1 MSEKIEKKTALVLSG
16 GGARGAY
23 EAGVWQALTELGVR
37 IDIITGTSVGAI
49 NAAMVAQGEL
59 ELACSLWKE
68 METHMVFDVPEGS
81 QPIEYARE
89 IVFNHGAGTS
99 GLGRL
104 LREYIDEDRVRNAAA
119 DYGLVTVEFPSLEG
133 HFLYK
138 SDIPYGRLADYIMAS
153 ASCFPAAQKYV
164 IGDREFI
171 DGGYRDNLPVEMALD
186 RGATSIIAV
195 DLHAAGI
202 VRHSAVRKAKEVPD
216 GFHMIESPL
225 ELGNFLIFDKL
236 NTGRIMRL
244 GYLDTMREFGVYEG
258 ERYTFRKN
266 TFSSHDLMGADSAA
280 YCFRLDPC
288 TVYDDAGITDALKK
302 RTSQRIP
309 KPSELSPREI
319 LAAAAD
325 IAEGI
330 FDGDAHGRL
339 VIHIA
344 EDLEE
349 RQENSIY
356 LQPAIFDV
364 LRREIQAANF
374 LITCDLI

>member
-1 MSEKIEKKTALVLSG
+1 MKKTALVLSG
-16 GGARGAY
+16 GGSRGAY
-23 EAGVWQALTELGVR
+23 QIGVWEALNELDVT
-37 IDIITGTSVGAI
+37 IDMVFGTSVGSI
-49 NAAMVAQGEL
+49 NGAMVVQGDL
-59 ELACSLWKE
+59 ELSRKLWHQ
-68 METHMVFDVPEGS
+68 METDMIFD
-81 QPIEYARE
+81 IETTGLPSDDIRAYAKE
-89 IVFNHGAGTS
+89 IVVRGGAGTS

-104 LREYIDEDRVRNAAA
+104 LREYIDEDKVRKAAA

-138 SDIPYGRLADYIMAS
+138 SDIPYGRLVDYIMAS

-171 DGGYRDNLPVEMALD
+171 DGGYRDNLPVEMALN

-202 VRHSAVRKAKEVPD
+202 VRHSTVKKAREVPD

-225 ELGNFLIFDKL
+225 DLGNFLIFDKL

-244 GYLDTMREFGVYEG
+244 GYLDTMRDFGVYEG

-288 TVYDDAGITDALKK
+288 TVYDDAGITGTLKE

-309 KPSELSPREI
+309 ELSELSPREI

-330 FDGDAHGRL
+330 FDGEAHGQL
-339 VIHIA
+339 VLHIA
-344 EDLEE
+344 DDLKE

-374 LITCDLI
+374 LITCGLI

>member
-1 MSEKIEKKTALVLSG
+1 MKKTALVLSG
-16 GGARGAY
+16 GGSRGAY
-23 EAGVWQALTELGVR
+23 QIGVWEALSELDIT
-37 IDIITGTSVGAI
+37 IDMVFGTSVGSI
-49 NAAMVAQGEL
+49 NGAMVVQGDL
-59 ELACSLWKE
+59 ELSRKLWQQ
-68 METHMVFDVPEGS
+68 METDMIFD
-81 QPIEYARE
+81 IETSGLPSEDAWAYAKE
-89 IVFNHGAGTS
+89 IVLRGGAGTS

>member
-1 MSEKIEKKTALVLSG
+1 MKKTALVLSG
-16 GGARGAY
+16 GGSRGAY
-23 EAGVWQALTELGVR
+23 QIGVWEALSELDVT
-37 IDIITGTSVGAI
+37 IDMVFGTSVGSI
-49 NAAMVAQGEL
+49 NGAMVVQGDL
-59 ELACSLWKE
+59 ELSRKLWQQ
-68 METHMVFDVPEGS
+68 METDMIFD
-81 QPIEYARE
+81 IETSGLPSEDAWAYAKE
-89 IVFNHGAGTS
+89 IVLRGGAGTS

-138 SDIPYGRLADYIMAS
+138 GDIPYGRLADYIMAS

-225 ELGNFLIFDKL
+225 DLGNFLIFDKL

-349 RQENSIY
+349 KQENSIY

>member
-1 MSEKIEKKTALVLSG
+1 MKKTALVLSG
-16 GGARGAY
+16 GGSRGAY
-23 EAGVWQALTELGVR
+23 QIGVWEALNELDVT
-37 IDIITGTSVGAI
+37 IDMVFGTSVGSI
-49 NAAMVAQGEL
+49 NGAMVVQGDL
-59 ELACSLWKE
+59 ELSRKLWHQ
-68 METHMVFDVPEGS
+68 METDMIFD
-81 QPIEYARE
+81 IETTGLPSDDIRAYAKE
-89 IVFNHGAGTS
+89 IVVRGGAGTS

-104 LREYIDEDRVRNAAA
+104 LREYIDEDKVRKAAA

-138 SDIPYGRLADYIMAS
+138 SDIPYGRLVDYIMAS

-171 DGGYRDNLPVEMALD
+171 DGGYRDNLPVEMALN

>member
-1 MSEKIEKKTALVLSG
+1 MKKTALVLSG
-16 GGARGAY
+16 GGSRGAY
-23 EAGVWQALTELGVR
+23 QIGVWEALSELDVT
-37 IDIITGTSVGAI
+37 IDMVFGTSVGSI
-49 NAAMVAQGEL
+49 NGAMVVQGDL
-59 ELACSLWKE
+59 ELSRKLWQQ
-68 METHMVFDVPEGS
+68 METDMIFD
-81 QPIEYARE
+81 IETSGLPSEDAWAYAKE
-89 IVFNHGAGTS
+89 IVLRGGAGTS

-138 SDIPYGRLADYIMAS
+138 SDIPYGRLADYILAS

-202 VRHSAVRKAKEVPD
+202 VRHSAETKAKEDPD

-225 ELGNFLIFDKL
+225 DLGNFLIFDKL

>member
-1 MSEKIEKKTALVLSG
+1 MKKTALVLSG
-16 GGARGAY
+16 GGSRGAY
-23 EAGVWQALTELGVR
+23 QIGVWEALSELDVT
-37 IDIITGTSVGAI
+37 IDMVFGTSVGSI
-49 NAAMVAQGEL
+49 NGAMVVQGDL
-59 ELACSLWKE
+59 ELSRKLWQQ
-68 METHMVFDVPEGS
+68 METDMIFD
-81 QPIEYARE
+81 IETSGLPSEDAWAYAKE
-89 IVFNHGAGTS
+89 IVLRGGAGTS

-104 LREYIDEDRVRNAAA
+104 LREYIDEDRVRNAAS

-225 ELGNFLIFDKL
+225 DLGNFLIFDKL

>member
-1 MSEKIEKKTALVLSG
+1 MKKTALVLSG
-16 GGARGAY
+16 GGSRGAY
-23 EAGVWQALTELGVR
+23 QIGVWEALSELDVT
-37 IDIITGTSVGAI
+37 IDMVFGTSVGSI
-49 NAAMVAQGEL
+49 NGAMVVQGDL
-59 ELACSLWKE
+59 ELSRKLWQQ
-68 METHMVFDVPEGS
+68 METDMIFD
-81 QPIEYARE
+81 IETSVLPSEDAWAYAKE
-89 IVFNHGAGTS
+89 IVLRGGAGTS

-349 RQENSIY
+349 KQENSIY

>member
-1 MSEKIEKKTALVLSG
+1 MKKTALVLSG
-16 GGARGAY
+16 GGSRGAY
-23 EAGVWQALTELGVR
+23 QIGVWEALSELDVT
-37 IDIITGTSVGAI
+37 IDMVFGTSVGSI
-49 NAAMVAQGEL
+49 NGAMVVQGDL
-59 ELACSLWKE
+59 ELSRKLWQQ
-68 METHMVFDVPEGS
+68 METDMIFD
-81 QPIEYARE
+81 IETSGLPSEDAWAYAKE
-89 IVFNHGAGTS
+89 IVLRGGAGTS

-309 KPSELSPREI
+309 KPSELSTREI

>member
-1 MSEKIEKKTALVLSG
+1 MKKTALVLSG
-16 GGARGAY
+16 GGSRGAY
-23 EAGVWQALTELGVR
+23 QIGVWEALSELDVT
-37 IDIITGTSVGAI
+37 IDMVFGTSVGSI
-49 NAAMVAQGEL
+49 NGAMVVQGDL
-59 ELACSLWKE
+59 ELSRKLWQQ
-68 METHMVFDVPEGS
+68 METDMIFD
-81 QPIEYARE
+81 IETTGLPSEDAWAYAKE
-89 IVFNHGAGTS
+89 IVLRGGAGTS

-349 RQENSIY
+349 KQENSIY

>member
-1 MSEKIEKKTALVLSG
+1 MKKTALVLSG
-16 GGARGAY
+16 GGSRGAY
-23 EAGVWQALTELGVR
+23 QIGVWEALSELDVT
-37 IDIITGTSVGAI
+37 IDMVFGTSVGSI
-49 NAAMVAQGEL
+49 NGAMVVQGDL
-59 ELACSLWKE
+59 ELSRKLWQQ
-68 METHMVFDVPEGS
+68 METDMIFD
-81 QPIEYARE
+81 IETTGLPSEDAWAYAKE
-89 IVFNHGAGTS
+89 IVLRGGAGTS

-225 ELGNFLIFDKL
+225 DLGNFLIFDKL

>member
-1 MSEKIEKKTALVLSG
+1 MKKTALVLSG
-16 GGARGAY
+16 GGSRGAY
-23 EAGVWQALTELGVR
+23 QIGVWEALSELDVT
-37 IDIITGTSVGAI
+37 IDMVFGTSVGSI
-49 NAAMVAQGEL
+49 NGAMVVQGDL
-59 ELACSLWKE
+59 ELSRKLWQQ
-68 METHMVFDVPEGS
+68 METDMIFD
-81 QPIEYARE
+81 IETSGLPSEDAWAYAKE
-89 IVFNHGAGTS
+89 IVLRGGAGTS

-138 SDIPYGRLADYIMAS
+138 SDIPYGRLADYILAS

-216 GFHMIESPL
+216 GFHIIESPL
-225 ELGNFLIFDKL
+225 DLGNFLIFDKL

>member
-1 MSEKIEKKTALVLSG
+1 MKKTALVLSG
-16 GGARGAY
+16 GGSRGAY
-23 EAGVWQALTELGVR
+23 QIGVWEALSELDVT
-37 IDIITGTSVGAI
+37 IDMVFGTSVGSI
-49 NAAMVAQGEL
+49 NGAMVVQGDL
-59 ELACSLWKE
+59 ELSRKLWQQ
-68 METHMVFDVPEGS
+68 METDMIFD
-81 QPIEYARE
+81 IETTGLPSEDAWAYAKE
-89 IVFNHGAGTS
+89 IVLRGGAGTS

-138 SDIPYGRLADYIMAS
+138 SDIPYGRLADYILAS

-349 RQENSIY
+349 KQENSIY

-374 LITCDLI
+374 LITCGLI

>member
-1 MSEKIEKKTALVLSG
+1 MKKTALVLSG
-16 GGARGAY
+16 GGSRGAY
-23 EAGVWQALTELGVR
+23 QIGVWEALSELDVT
-37 IDIITGTSVGAI
+37 IDMVFGTSVGSI
-49 NAAMVAQGEL
+49 NGAMVVQGDL
-59 ELACSLWKE
+59 ELSRKLWQQ
-68 METHMVFDVPEGS
+68 METDMIFD
-81 QPIEYARE
+81 IETTGLPSEDAWAYAKE
-89 IVFNHGAGTS
+89 IVLRGGAGTS

-138 SDIPYGRLADYIMAS
+138 SDIPYGRLADYILAS

-349 RQENSIY
+349 KQENSIY

>member
-1 MSEKIEKKTALVLSG
+1 MKKTALVLSG
-16 GGARGAY
+16 GGSRGAY
-23 EAGVWQALTELGVR
+23 QIGVWEALSELDVT
-37 IDIITGTSVGAI
+37 IDMVFGTSVGSI
-49 NAAMVAQGEL
+49 NGAMVVQGDL
-59 ELACSLWKE
+59 ELSRKLWQQ
-68 METHMVFDVPEGS
+68 METDMIFD
-81 QPIEYARE
+81 IETSGLPSEDAWAYAKE
-89 IVFNHGAGTS
+89 IVLRGGAGTS

-225 ELGNFLIFDKL
+225 DLGNFLIFDKL

-330 FDGDAHGRL
+330 FDGDAHGQL
-339 VIHIA
+339 VLHIA
-344 EDLEE
+344 EDLKE
-349 RQENSIY
+349 RQGNSIY

>member
-1 MSEKIEKKTALVLSG
+1 MKKTALVLSG
-16 GGARGAY
+16 GGSRGAY
-23 EAGVWQALTELGVR
+23 QIGVWEALSELDVT
-37 IDIITGTSVGAI
+37 IDMVFGTSVGSI
-49 NAAMVAQGEL
+49 NGAMVVQGDL
-59 ELACSLWKE
+59 ELSRKLWQQ
-68 METHMVFDVPEGS
+68 METDMIFD
-81 QPIEYARE
+81 IETSGLPSEDAWAYAKE
-89 IVFNHGAGTS
+89 IVLRGGAGTS

-225 ELGNFLIFDKL
+225 DLGNFLIFDKL

-288 TVYDDAGITDALKK
+288 TVYDDAGITDALKT

-319 LAAAAD
+319 RAAAAD

>member
-1 MSEKIEKKTALVLSG
+1 MKKTALVLSG
-16 GGARGAY
+16 GGSRGAY
-23 EAGVWQALTELGVR
+23 QIGVWEALSELDVT
-37 IDIITGTSVGAI
+37 IDMVFGTSVGSI
-49 NAAMVAQGEL
+49 NGAMVVQGDL
-59 ELACSLWKE
+59 ELSRKLWQQ
-68 METHMVFDVPEGS
+68 METDMIFD
-81 QPIEYARE
+81 IETSGLPSEDAWAYAKE
-89 IVFNHGAGTS
+89 IVLRGGAGTS

>member
-1 MSEKIEKKTALVLSG
+1 MKKTALVLSG
-16 GGARGAY
+16 GGSRGAY
-23 EAGVWQALTELGVR
+23 QIGVWEALSELDVT
-37 IDIITGTSVGAI
+37 IDMVFGTSVGSI
-49 NAAMVAQGEL
+49 NGAMVVQGDL
-59 ELACSLWKE
+59 ELSRKLWQQ
-68 METHMVFDVPEGS
+68 METDMIFD
-81 QPIEYARE
+81 IETTGLPSEDAWAYAKE
-89 IVFNHGAGTS
+89 IVLRGGAGTS

-138 SDIPYGRLADYIMAS
+138 SDIPYGRLADYILSS

-349 RQENSIY
+349 KQENSIY

>member
-1 MSEKIEKKTALVLSG
+1 MKKTALVLSG
-16 GGARGAY
+16 GGSRGAY
-23 EAGVWQALTELGVR
+23 QIGVWEALSELDVT
-37 IDIITGTSVGAI
+37 IDMVFGTSVGSI
-49 NAAMVAQGEL
+49 NGAMVVQGDL
-59 ELACSLWKE
+59 ELSRKLWQQ
-68 METHMVFDVPEGS
+68 METDMIFD
-81 QPIEYARE
+81 IETSGLPSEDAWAYAKE
-89 IVFNHGAGTS
+89 IVLRGGAGTS

-138 SDIPYGRLADYIMAS
+138 SDIPYGRLADYILAS

-349 RQENSIY
+349 KQENSIY

>member
-1 MSEKIEKKTALVLSG
+1 MKKTALVLSG
-16 GGARGAY
+16 GGSRGAY
-23 EAGVWQALTELGVR
+23 QIGVWEALSELDVT
-37 IDIITGTSVGAI
+37 IDMVFGTSVGSI
-49 NAAMVAQGEL
+49 NGAMVVQGDL
-59 ELACSLWKE
+59 ELSRKLWQQ
-68 METHMVFDVPEGS
+68 METDMIFD
-81 QPIEYARE
+81 IETSGLPSEDAWAYAKE
-89 IVFNHGAGTS
+89 IVLRGGAGTS

-104 LREYIDEDRVRNAAA
+104 LREYIDEDRVRKAAA

-225 ELGNFLIFDKL
+225 DLGNFLIFDKL

-288 TVYDDAGITDALKK
+288 TVYDDAGITDALKE

-330 FDGDAHGRL
+330 FDGDAHGQL
-339 VIHIA
+339 VLHVA
-344 EDLEE
+344 EDLKE

>member
-1 MSEKIEKKTALVLSG
+1 MKKTALVLSG
-16 GGARGAY
+16 GGSRGAY
-23 EAGVWQALTELGVR
+23 QIGVWEALSELDVT
-37 IDIITGTSVGAI
+37 IDMVFGTSVGSI
-49 NAAMVAQGEL
+49 NGAMVVQGDL
-59 ELACSLWKE
+59 ELSRKLWQQ
-68 METHMVFDVPEGS
+68 METDMIFD
-81 QPIEYARE
+81 IETSGLPSEDAWAYAKE
-89 IVFNHGAGTS
+89 IVLRGGAGTS

-202 VRHSAVRKAKEVPD
+202 VRHSAVKKAKEVPD
-216 GFHMIESPL
+216 GSHMIESPL
-225 ELGNFLIFDKL
+225 DLGNFLIFDKL

>member
-1 MSEKIEKKTALVLSG
+1 MKKTALVLSG
-16 GGARGAY
+16 GGSRGAY
-23 EAGVWQALTELGVR
+23 QIGVWEALSELDVT
-37 IDIITGTSVGAI
+37 IDMVFGTSVGSI
-49 NAAMVAQGEL
+49 NGAMVVKGDL
-59 ELACSLWKE
+59 ELSRKLWQQ
-68 METHMVFDVPEGS
+68 METDMIFD
-81 QPIEYARE
+81 IETSGLPSEDAWAYAKE
-89 IVFNHGAGTS
+89 IVLRGGAGTS

-225 ELGNFLIFDKL
+225 DLGNFLIFDKL

>member
-1 MSEKIEKKTALVLSG
+1 MKKTALVLSG
-16 GGARGAY
+16 GGSRGAY
-23 EAGVWQALTELGVR
+23 QIGVWEALSELDVT
-37 IDIITGTSVGAI
+37 IDMVFGTSVGSI
-49 NAAMVAQGEL
+49 NGAMVVQGDL
-59 ELACSLWKE
+59 ELSRKLWQQ
-68 METHMVFDVPEGS
+68 METDMIFD
-81 QPIEYARE
+81 IETTGLPSEDAWAYAKE
-89 IVFNHGAGTS
+89 IVLRGGAGTS

-225 ELGNFLIFDKL
+225 DLGNFLIFDKL

-374 LITCDLI
+374 LITCGLI

>member
-1 MSEKIEKKTALVLSG
+1 MKKTALVLSG
-16 GGARGAY
+16 GGSRGAY
-23 EAGVWQALTELGVR
+23 QIGVWEALSELDVT
-37 IDIITGTSVGAI
+37 IDMVFGTSVGSI
-49 NAAMVAQGEL
+49 NGAMVVQGDL
-59 ELACSLWKE
+59 ELSRKLWQQ
-68 METHMVFDVPEGS
+68 METDMIFD
-81 QPIEYARE
+81 IETSGLPSEDAWAYAKE
-89 IVFNHGAGTS
+89 IVLRGGAGTS

-225 ELGNFLIFDKL
+225 DLGNFLIFDKL

-325 IAEGI
+325 MAEGI

>member
-1 MSEKIEKKTALVLSG
+1 MKKTALVLSG
-16 GGARGAY
+16 GGSRGAY
-23 EAGVWQALTELGVR
+23 QIGVWEALSELDVT
-37 IDIITGTSVGAI
+37 IDMVFGTSVGSI
-49 NAAMVAQGEL
+49 NGAMVVQGDL
-59 ELACSLWKE
+59 ELSRKLWQQ
-68 METHMVFDVPEGS
+68 METDMIFD
-81 QPIEYARE
+81 IETSGLPSEDAWAYAKE
-89 IVFNHGAGTS
+89 IVLRGGAGTS

-119 DYGLVTVEFPSLEG
+119 DYGLVTVELPSLEG

-225 ELGNFLIFDKL
+225 DLGNFLIFDKL

>member
-1 MSEKIEKKTALVLSG
+1 MKKTALVLSG
-16 GGARGAY
+16 GGSRGAY
-23 EAGVWQALTELGVR
+23 QIGVWEALSELDVT
-37 IDIITGTSVGAI
+37 IDMVFGTSVGSI
-49 NAAMVAQGEL
+49 NGAMVVQGDL
-59 ELACSLWKE
+59 ELSRKLWQQ
-68 METHMVFDVPEGS
+68 METDMIFD
-81 QPIEYARE
+81 IETSGLPSEDAWAYAKE
-89 IVFNHGAGTS
+89 IVLRGGAGTS

-138 SDIPYGRLADYIMAS
+138 SDIPYGRLADYILAS

-225 ELGNFLIFDKL
+225 DLGNFLIFDKL

-325 IAEGI
+325 IADGI

-349 RQENSIY
+349 KQENSIY

>member
-1 MSEKIEKKTALVLSG
+1 MKKTALVLSG
-16 GGARGAY
+16 GGSRGAY
-23 EAGVWQALTELGVR
+23 QIGVWEALSELDVT
-37 IDIITGTSVGAI
+37 IDMVFGTSVGSI
-49 NAAMVAQGEL
+49 NGAMVVQGDL
-59 ELACSLWKE
+59 ELSRKLWQQ
-68 METHMVFDVPEGS
+68 METDMIFD
-81 QPIEYARE
+81 IETTGLPSEDAWAYAKE
-89 IVFNHGAGTS
+89 IVLRGGAGTS

-138 SDIPYGRLADYIMAS
+138 SDIPYGRLADYILAS

>member
-1 MSEKIEKKTALVLSG
+1 MKKTALVLSG
-16 GGARGAY
+16 GGSRGAY
-23 EAGVWQALTELGVR
+23 QIGVWEALSELDVT
-37 IDIITGTSVGAI
+37 IDMVFGTSVGSI
-49 NAAMVAQGEL
+49 NGAMVVQGDL
-59 ELACSLWKE
+59 ELSRKLWQQ
-68 METHMVFDVPEGS
+68 METDMIFD
-81 QPIEYARE
+81 IETSGLPSEDAWAYAKE
-89 IVFNHGAGTS
+89 IVLRGGAGTS

-349 RQENSIY
+349 KQENSIY

>member
-1 MSEKIEKKTALVLSG
+1 MKKTALVLSG
-16 GGARGAY
+16 GGSRGAY
-23 EAGVWQALTELGVR
+23 QIGVWEALSELDVT
-37 IDIITGTSVGAI
+37 IDMVFGTSVGSI
-49 NAAMVAQGEL
+49 NGAMVVQGDL
-59 ELACSLWKE
+59 ELSRKLWQQ
-68 METHMVFDVPEGS
+68 METDMIFD
-81 QPIEYARE
+81 IETSGLPSEDAWAYAKE
-89 IVFNHGAGTS
+89 IVLRGGAGTS

-225 ELGNFLIFDKL
+225 DLGNFLIFDKL

>member
-1 MSEKIEKKTALVLSG
+1 MKKTALVLSG
-16 GGARGAY
+16 GGSRGAY
-23 EAGVWQALTELGVR
+23 QIGVWEALSELDVT
-37 IDIITGTSVGAI
+37 IDMVFGTSVGSI
-49 NAAMVAQGEL
+49 NGAMVVQGDL
-59 ELACSLWKE
+59 ELSRKLWQQ
-68 METHMVFDVPEGS
+68 METDMIFD
-81 QPIEYARE
+81 IETSGLPSEDAWAYAKE
-89 IVFNHGAGTS
+89 IVLRGGAGTS

-225 ELGNFLIFDKL
+225 DLGNFLIFDKL

-349 RQENSIY
+349 KQENSIY

>member
-1 MSEKIEKKTALVLSG
+1 MKKTALVLSG
-16 GGARGAY
+16 GGSRGAY
-23 EAGVWQALTELGVR
+23 QIGVWEALSELDVT
-37 IDIITGTSVGAI
+37 IDMVFGTSVGSI
-49 NAAMVAQGEL
+49 NGAMVVQGDL
-59 ELACSLWKE
+59 ELSRKLWQQ
-68 METHMVFDVPEGS
+68 METDMIFD
-81 QPIEYARE
+81 IETTGLPSEDAWAYAKE
-89 IVFNHGAGTS
+89 IVLRGGAGTS

-138 SDIPYGRLADYIMAS
+138 SDIPYGRLADYILAS

-202 VRHSAVRKAKEVPD
+202 VRHSAVKKAKEVPD

-225 ELGNFLIFDKL
+225 DLGNFLIFDKL

>member
-1 MSEKIEKKTALVLSG
+1 MKKTALVLSG
-16 GGARGAY
+16 GGSRGAY
-23 EAGVWQALTELGVR
+23 QIGVWEALSELDVT
-37 IDIITGTSVGAI
+37 IDMVFGTSVGSI
-49 NAAMVAQGEL
+49 NGAMVVQGDL
-59 ELACSLWKE
+59 ELSRKLWQQ
-68 METHMVFDVPEGS
+68 METDMIFD
-81 QPIEYARE
+81 IETTGLPSEDAWAYAKE
-89 IVFNHGAGTS
+89 IVLRGGAGTS

-138 SDIPYGRLADYIMAS
+138 SDIPYGRLADYILAS

-225 ELGNFLIFDKL
+225 DLGNFLIFDKL

-349 RQENSIY
+349 KQENSIY

>member
-1 MSEKIEKKTALVLSG
+1 MKKTALVLSG
-16 GGARGAY
+16 GGSRGAY
-23 EAGVWQALTELGVR
+23 QIGVWEALSELDVT
-37 IDIITGTSVGAI
+37 IDMVFGTSVGSI
-49 NAAMVAQGEL
+49 NGAMVVQGDL
-59 ELACSLWKE
+59 ELSRKLWQQ
-68 METHMVFDVPEGS
+68 METDMIFD
-81 QPIEYARE
+81 IETSGLPSEDAWAYAKE
-89 IVFNHGAGTS
+89 IVLRGGAGTS

-104 LREYIDEDRVRNAAA
+104 LREYIDEDKVRKAAA

-138 SDIPYGRLADYIMAS
+138 SDIPYGRLVDYIMAS

-171 DGGYRDNLPVEMALD
+171 DGGYRDNLPVEMALN

-202 VRHSAVRKAKEVPD
+202 VRHSTVKKAREVPD

-225 ELGNFLIFDKL
+225 DLGNFLIFDKL

>member
-1 MSEKIEKKTALVLSG
+1 MKKTALVLSG
-16 GGARGAY
+16 GGSRGAY
-23 EAGVWQALTELGVR
+23 QIGVWEALSELDVT
-37 IDIITGTSVGAI
+37 IDMVFGTSVGSI
-49 NAAMVAQGEL
+49 NGAMVVQGDL
-59 ELACSLWKE
+59 ELSRKLWQQ
-68 METHMVFDVPEGS
+68 METDMIFD
-81 QPIEYARE
+81 IETSGLPSEDAWAYAKE
-89 IVFNHGAGTS
+89 IVLRGGAGTS

-374 LITCDLI
+374 LITCGLI

>member
-1 MSEKIEKKTALVLSG
+1 MKKTALVLSG
-16 GGARGAY
+16 GGSRGAY
-23 EAGVWQALTELGVR
+23 QIGVWEALSELDVT
-37 IDIITGTSVGAI
+37 IDMVFGTSVGSI
-49 NAAMVAQGEL
+49 NGAMVVQGDL
-59 ELACSLWKE
+59 ELSRKLWQQ
-68 METHMVFDVPEGS
+68 METDMIFD
-81 QPIEYARE
+81 IETSGLPSEDAWAYAKE
-89 IVFNHGAGTS
+89 IVLRGGAGTS

-138 SDIPYGRLADYIMAS
+138 SDIPYGRLADYILAS

-225 ELGNFLIFDKL
+225 DLGNFLIFDKL

>member
-1 MSEKIEKKTALVLSG
+1 MKKTALVLSG
-16 GGARGAY
+16 GGSRGAY
-23 EAGVWQALTELGVR
+23 QIGVWEALSELDVT
-37 IDIITGTSVGAI
+37 IDMVFGTSVGSI
-49 NAAMVAQGEL
+49 NGAMVVQGDL
-59 ELACSLWKE
+59 ELSRKLWQQ
-68 METHMVFDVPEGS
+68 METDMIFD
-81 QPIEYARE
+81 IETSGLPSEDAWAYAKE
-89 IVFNHGAGTS
+89 IVLRGGAGTS

-225 ELGNFLIFDKL
+225 DLGNFLIFDKL

-374 LITCDLI
+374 LITCGLI

>member
-1 MSEKIEKKTALVLSG
+1 MKKTALVLSG
-16 GGARGAY
+16 GGSRGAY
-23 EAGVWQALTELGVR
+23 QIGVWEALSELDVT
-37 IDIITGTSVGAI
+37 IDMVFGTSVGSI
-49 NAAMVAQGEL
+49 NGAMVVQGDL
-59 ELACSLWKE
+59 ELSRKLWQQ
-68 METHMVFDVPEGS
+68 METDMIFD
-81 QPIEYARE
+81 IETSGLPSEDAWAYAKE
-89 IVFNHGAGTS
+89 IVLRGGAGTS

-138 SDIPYGRLADYIMAS
+138 SDIPYGRLADYILAS

-225 ELGNFLIFDKL
+225 DLGNFLIFDKL

-349 RQENSIY
+349 KQENSIY

>member
-1 MSEKIEKKTALVLSG
+1 MKKTALVLSG
-16 GGARGAY
+16 GGSRGAY
-23 EAGVWQALTELGVR
+23 QIGVWEALSELDVT
-37 IDIITGTSVGAI
+37 IDMVFGTSVGSI
-49 NAAMVAQGEL
+49 NGAMVVQGDL
-59 ELACSLWKE
+59 ELSRKLWQQ
-68 METHMVFDVPEGS
+68 METDMIFD
-81 QPIEYARE
+81 IETTGLPSEDAWAYAKE
-89 IVFNHGAGTS
+89 IVLRGGAGTS

-138 SDIPYGRLADYIMAS
+138 SDIPYGRLADYILAS

-225 ELGNFLIFDKL
+225 DLGNFLIFDKL